1 MVEFLASML
10 RSIAEQMGIIPTEQT
25 ALRPGVRAVY
35 RLTIRYH
42 DRRSR
47 DSVATVTRRGGDGAE
62 LGVVFYGLFNHK
74 PLIFPVTPQDYTAF
88 SDGLSQLRFDRLDD
102 QSGVPFYGVDLWMF
116 ERAAGSFY
124 HSVIVAP
131 ELAEGTYWQLV
142 RLAYT
147 HLPEAVREITSE

>member
-10 RSIAEQMGIIPTEQT
+10 RSIAEQMGVMPTEQ
-25 ALRPGVRAVY
+25 AAMRPGVRGVY

-47 DSVATVTRRGGDGAE
+47 DSVATVTRRGGEGAE
-62 LGVVFYGLFNHK
+62 LAVTYYNLFNHK
-74 PLIFPVTPQDYTAF
+74 PLIFPVTPPDYAAF
-88 SDGLSQLRFDRLDD
+88 SGGLTQLRFDRLED
-102 QSGVPFYGVDLWMF
+102 QSGIPFYGVDLWMF

-131 ELAEGTYWQLV
+131 ELTDGNYWRLV

-147 HLPEAVREITSE
+147 YLPEAVREVTS